1 MVQVMV
7 YSGAIALALSLVGL
21 CVERLARRQN
31 VARRHLWLGVMV
43 LSLAW
48 PAMRILL
55 AEPSPATLR
64 PEAVPGVPDAPPWV
78 VDLETPGL
86 FQPVATDALRP
97 VEAAGWS
104 LPSDRTL
111 LLAWGAT
118 SLALL
123 LGLIAAN
130 LHLRWRAS
138 HWPRLRVLEREV
150 LVSESTGPALLGTL
164 RPRII
169 VPRWFIDEPAARQAL
184 VLLHE
189 SQHMAARDP
198 LLLRLA
204 TLLVVAVPWNLPM
217 WWQLRRLRQA
227 MELDCDARVLRA
239 GARPAEY
246 GALLL
251 AVARRAAR
259 VPAGLVALGEPVSA
273 LELRIRNLTPQRGSR
288 AGALLAFVLLAGGAA
303 AAATLEAPRLPQRAA
318 EPAAP
323 VAADQAREKSGSA
336 PLASAP
342 DSTAEGRSAD
352 ALPLLPA
359 PPTSVPSPNR
369 RQAVERAIM
378 ENHSEL
384 LSGPEREGNA
394 FLSVRIRT
402 DGSIEQS
409 SLRYVE
415 AGDEA
420 GLAAA
425 TAGASAA
432 RDPNGGQLLLAR
444 GTQLASGATVRS
456 QVHANYTMLYPREP
470 MSARNADAASFGG
483 ASFTRGDF
491 EKVVAHY
498 LPDAGTPSGAAKGTP
513 WLILS
518 QEGRV
523 IRSGYGGEASMH
535 RGGGDGSGMKL
546 WMGRFRF
553 PGSDKE
559 TQMWLMWEGTNQ

>member
-1 MVQVMV
+1 MMQVMV
-7 YSGAIALALSLVGL
+7 YSGAIALALSLVGV
-21 CVERLARRQN
+21 CIERLTRRGN
-31 VARRHLWLGVMV
+31 VPRRHLWLGVMV

-55 AEPSPATLR
+55 EEPSSATLGH
-64 PEAVPGVPDAPPWV
+64 EAVFVVPDAPPWV
-78 VDLETPGL
+78 VEQETPAL
-86 FQPVATDALRP
+86 FQPPATDALRP
-97 VEAAGWS
+97 VEAAEWS
-104 LPSDRTL
+104 MPSDRTL
-111 LLAWGAT
+111 LLAWAAT

-138 HWPRLRVLEREV
+138 RWPRRRVLEREV

-169 VPRWFIDEPAARQAL
+169 VPRWFIHEPAARQAL

-189 SQHMAARDP
+189 SQHIAARDP
-198 LLLRLA
+198 LLLLLA

-227 MELDCDARVLRA
+227 MELDCDARVLRE

-251 AVARRAAR
+251 AVARRAAH

-288 AGALLAFVLLAGGAA
+288 AGALLASVLLAGGAA

-323 VAADQAREKSGSA
+323 VAVDQARGKPES
-336 PLASAP
+336 PRLASAP
-342 DSTAEGRSAD
+342 DSMAQDRSAA

-359 PPTSVPSPNR
+359 PPPSMPSPNR

-394 FLSVRIRT
+394 FLNVRIRT

-409 SLRYVE
+409 TLRYVD

-420 GLAAA
+420 GLRDA
-425 TAGASAA
+425 TAAASAA

-444 GTQLASGATVRS
+444 GTQIASGATVRT
-456 QVHANYTMLYPREP
+456 QVRANYTMLYAPEVASGR
-470 MSARNADAASFGG
+470 SGDAAAVGNG
-483 ASFTRGDF
+483 SFTRGDV
-491 EKVVAHY
+491 EKVIAHH
-498 LPDAGTPSGAAKGTP
+498 LPDARTPAGADKGTP
-513 WLILS
+513 WLLLS
-518 QEGRV
+518 QDGRV
-523 IRSGYGGEASMH
+523 IRSGYLRGKIDSRELGDSLLFIGGY
-535 RGGGDGSGMKL
+535 GPQGSGTWRILLTWKKA
-546 WMGRFRF
+546 
-553 PGSDKE
+553 S
-559 TQMWLMWEGTNQ
+559 Q